1 MVDVAVIGAGLT
13 GLTCAQHLQQMGY
26 QVVVLEKSRGLG
38 GRLATRRLHHTWA
51 DHGLAYFT
59 QEGTQTAALVQLW
72 RDRGILHPWINQEF
86 VWTDGTLYPGEVSV
100 QRYVSPV
107 GITAIAKVLAAGL
120 EIWRGQRVEAIAP
133 TDNHT
138 WAFTLEPV
146 ATERMRELTARSVV
160 VTAPA
165 PQAAALLDPLQSQGI
180 PAEFFSAVQ
189 SVTYQANLTAIALY
203 PSARQVDLAQVPW
216 RSVQLNHPQLAW
228 VIVDSS
234 KQDSS
239 KQDSSKQPHP
249 PQPIVVLHGSTSLSD
264 QFLDTPDLEPAGKL
278 LLEGAATCLLP
289 WLAEP
294 EVLQLHRWRYALPQN
309 PRPEACLSTI
319 NPLPL
324 VCGGD
329 WCAAAPL
336 SQLPPS
342 QPPQTTLPLS
352 AAAGTSPIEHALNSG
367 IASAQ
372 AIHRLL
378 KP

>member
-1 MVDVAVIGAGLT
+1 MPSDQNIMVDVAVIGAGLT

-38 GRLATRRLHHTWA
+38 GRVATRRLPNAWA

-59 QEGTQTAALVQLW
+59 QQGTQTAALVQLW
-72 RDRGILHPWINQEF
+72 RDRGILHPWINQDF
-86 VWTDGTLYPGEVSV
+86 VWADGILDPGEVSV

-107 GITAIAKVLAAGL
+107 GITAIAKALAAEL
-120 EIWRGQRVEAIAP
+120 EVWRGQRVAAIAP

-146 ATERMRELTARSVV
+146 VGERVRGLTARSVV

-165 PQAAALLDPLQSQGI
+165 PQAAALLDPLQSQGV
-180 PAEFFSAVQ
+180 PPEFFSAVQ

-228 VIVDSS
+228 VTVDSS
-234 KQDSS
+234 KQPNPS
-239 KQDSSKQPHP
+239 QPV
-249 PQPIVVLHGSTSLSD
+249 VVLHGSTSLSD
-264 QFLDTPDLEPAGKL
+264 QFLDAPDLEPAGQL
-278 LLEGAATCLLP
+278 LLDSAVNTLLP
-289 WLAEP
+289 WLADP
-294 EVLQLHRWRYALPQN
+294 EVLQLHRWRYALPRN
-309 PRPEACLSTI
+309 PLPDACLSTVS
-319 NPLPL
+319 PLPL

-329 WCAAAPL
+329 WCGATAT
-336 SQLPPS
+336 SM
-342 QPPQTTLPLS
+342 QPQITLPLS
-352 AAAGTSPIEHALNSG
+352 SPATISPIEQALTSG

-372 AIHRLL
+372 AVHRLI